1 MARIESLERQ
11 NDKDRESKLASEVEI
26 EKMKAEKAI
35 YARNPKL
42 PYFEEAKDKIDS
54 YLTRFEKYAIV
65 NKWDPSLWSTYL
77 SALLKGRALKVY
89 DRMAV
94 SDAADYAKLT
104 DALLKN
110 FDMTER
116 GFRKKFRYE
125 KPERS
130 ETFVQFS
137 SRLRS
142 YLNKWVNMAKIEES
156 YEAICDFMARDQFL
170 ESCNRELYVHL
181 KPKTF
186 ENLDEMAKEAD
197 LFAEARGGV
206 HTCVNRGQRENRG
219 AAPSQNKTGAS
230 RPSGKPEI
238 KCNIC
243 GKGHLTIKC
252 FKHPNRMQVNSAE
265 LGSDTKQDKGSN
277 SDASN
282 EAQGMQVKSDNYQ
295 NKGRGDSHSRG
306 RGSFRGRGRGNN
318 PSRGGH
324 QLSFCETQTNRK
336 VNDTVESIYQSKA
349 DNSINSDSQSKDGVC
364 YFLKSRLPTAQGTVN
379 GKEVIAMRDT
389 GCTGCVC

>member
-1 MARIESLERQ
+1 MIRIGIVGSRA
-11 NDKDRESKLASEVEI
+11 KLRLK
-26 EKMKAEKAI
+26 KMKAEKAA

-42 PYFEEAKDKIDS
+42 HYFEEVKDKMDS
-54 YLTRFEKYAIV
+54 YLARFEKYAIV
-65 NKWDPSLWSTYL
+65 NKWDQSLWSTYL
-77 SALLKGRALKVY
+77 STLLKGRALEIY

-94 SDAADYAKLT
+94 SDAAAYAKLK

-116 GFRKKFRYE
+116 GFRNKFRYE

-130 ETFVQFS
+130 ETYEQYG

-142 YLNKWVNMAKIEES
+142 NLNKWINMAKIEEC

-170 ESCNRELYVHL
+170 ESCNRELFVIL

-186 ENLDEMAKEAD
+186 KNLDEMAKEAI

-206 HTCVNRGQRENRG
+206 HTCVNRGQRDNRG
-219 AAPSQNKTGAS
+219 GAPSQNKTGAS
-230 RPSGKPEI
+230 KPSGKPEI
-238 KCNIC
+238 KRNIC
-243 GKGHLTIKC
+243 GKEYLTIKC

-265 LGSDTKQDKGSN
+265 LGSEIKQDKGSI
-277 SDASN
+277 SDANN

-306 RGSFRGRGRGNN
+306 RGSFCGRGRGNN

-324 QLSFCETQTNRK
+324 RLSFCETQTN
-336 VNDTVESIYQSKA
+336 
-349 DNSINSDSQSKDGVC
+349 
-364 YFLKSRLPTAQGTVN
+364 
-379 GKEVIAMRDT
+379 
-389 GCTGCVC
+389 